1 MLRNFSYLEASLDRA
16 EELSR
21 AELAVLLEDA
31 MDIHERHWKIHWM
44 LNFAQFS
51 ATLRLRATM
60 ERVRGHVDEELLGQ
74 LQNSA
79 ADRNWDSLAG
89 LWRMK
94 ESINNDPALASA
106 FRPGDGGQIF
116 QAL

>member
-16 EELSR
+16 EELSP

-44 LNFAQFS
+44 PNFAQLS

-60 ERVRGHVDEELLGQ
+60 ERVRGHADEELLGRF
-74 LQNSA
+74 QNPA
-79 ADRNWDSLAG
+79 ADGNWDSVEG
-89 LWRMK
+89 RWRV
-94 ESINNDPALASA
+94 
-106 FRPGDGGQIF
+106 DGRGHRGPW
-116 QAL
+116 AVRAVP